1 MKSGATGNN
10 LYLLKTAE
18 CFNQAGRY
26 LKRKMDHLKYQ
37 WVNTSLIAN
46 RVSRR
51 QWDHCVLVC
60 AYVAL

>member
-1 MKSGATGNN
+1 M
-10 LYLLKTAE
+10 YLLKTAE